1 MNTRQLEN
9 PMSPMALLAH
19 GIPLSLLLDL
29 AWGPMSADLLSHESP
44 RRTPNDYDR
53 SSAS

>member
-1 MNTRQLEN
+1 
-9 PMSPMALLAH
+9 MSPMALLAD

-29 AWGPMSADLLSHESP
+29 AWGPMSADLLRHEPP
-44 RRTPNDYDR
+44 RSPNDYDR